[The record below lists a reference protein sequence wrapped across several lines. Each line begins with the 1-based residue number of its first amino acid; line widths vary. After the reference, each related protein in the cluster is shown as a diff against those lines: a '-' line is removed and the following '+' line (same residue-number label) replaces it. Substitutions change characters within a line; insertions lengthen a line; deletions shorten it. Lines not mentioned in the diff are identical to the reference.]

1 MTMPVTSVT
10 KDPEKLT
17 LTLVADFPVPRQ
29 RLWDAWADPRQLER
43 FWGPPFAP
51 ATFTHH
57 DFRVGGRAEYFLTG
71 PNGEKWTGSWKFTA
85 VNPIDSFE
93 AYDGEDN
100 AEDENGPVSMEFTFE
115 TTPTGSRMTSHTRFS
130 SVEAMEQTVPGME
143 EGLRAAMPQLDAL
156 LAQPGTAAARPRAGT
171 A

>member
-1 MTMPVTSVT
+1 MTVPITDVI
-10 KDPEKLT
+10 KDPDQLVLT
-17 LTLVADFPVPRQ
+17 VVAEFPVPQQ

-85 VNPIDSFE
+85 VDPIDSF
-93 AYDGEDN
+93 AAQDGEDN
-100 AEDENGPVSMEFTFE
+100 AEDENMPASMTFAFE
-115 TTPTGSRMTSHTRFS
+115 ATPTGSRMTSVTRFS

-156 LAQPGTAAARPRAGT
+156 LAERDAAAVPAQD
-171 A
+171 